1 MVELNY
7 KIEEKNDIYFSSL
20 ANDINNISEGLEN
33 SIEQRIKSERM
44 KSELIT
50 NVSHDLKTPLTS
62 IINYVELI
70 KKEEDLQP
78 EYLKDYVKVLD
89 NKSKRL
95 KVLIEDL
102 FEASKAS
109 TGNIELELVRLDL
122 KQLLQQ
128 SIGEL
133 EDKLEEANLGL
144 RVNLTEEST
153 YVLADGRRLY
163 RVLKI

>member
-1 MVELNY
+1 
-7 KIEEKNDIYFSSL
+7 
-20 ANDINNISEGLEN
+20 
-33 SIEQRIKSERM
+33 M

-144 RVNLTEEST
+144 RV
-153 YVLADGRRLY
+153 
-163 RVLKI
+163 KIKFI

>member
-1 MVELNY
+1 M
-7 KIEEKNDIYFSSL
+7 
-20 ANDINNISEGLEN
+20 
-33 SIEQRIKSERM
+33 
-44 KSELIT
+44 
-50 NVSHDLKTPLTS
+50 
-62 IINYVELI
+62 I

>member
-1 MVELNY
+1 
-7 KIEEKNDIYFSSL
+7 
-20 ANDINNISEGLEN
+20 
-33 SIEQRIKSERM
+33 M

-78 EYLKDYVKVLD
+78 EYLKDYVRVLD

-133 EDKLEEANLGL
+133 EDKLEEANLGV
-144 RVNLTEEST
+144 RVNLTE
-153 YVLADGRRLY
+153 
-163 RVLKI
+163 